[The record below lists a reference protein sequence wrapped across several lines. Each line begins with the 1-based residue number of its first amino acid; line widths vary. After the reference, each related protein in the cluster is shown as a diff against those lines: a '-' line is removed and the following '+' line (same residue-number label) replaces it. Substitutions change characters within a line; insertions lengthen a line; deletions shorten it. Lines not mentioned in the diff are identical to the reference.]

1 MTTTNWKIGN
11 LAVAAALSLLQ
22 ATGSLWAQQSQDGDL
37 AQAASDTQ
45 DAAQRSSSQAANSE
59 AAKSQAEKV
68 GMRDVED
75 VKGSSVLKGTSP
87 TDTILY
93 MIVGPSGELLAL
105 AAPLPAPSGSPAASD
120 AQASSTSGGSS
131 TGSQPAS
138 SNAPEAGE
146 PAESGY
152 MATQAQPAMPNMWD
166 PATVESG
173 MRQLELGTRAAAGEM
188 PKN

>member
-1 MTTTNWKIGN
+1 MTTTNWKTCSKH
-11 LAVAAALSLLQ
+11 VAAAFGLAL
-22 ATGSLWAQQSQDGDL
+22 AAGPLWAQQSQDS
-37 AQAASDTQ
+37 ASTQAAG
-45 DAAQRSSSQAANSE
+45 NE
-59 AAKSQAEKV
+59 NAKSQAEKV

-87 TDTILY
+87 TNTILY

-120 AQASSTSGGSS
+120 AQASSASGGSS

-173 MRQLELGTRAAAGEM
+173 MRQLELGTRAAAGEIQE
-188 PKN
+188 N